1 MQRERVP
8 EGRTEKEVSR
18 GAFEDYVDEKPPK
31 YWKKIV
37 VTPEE
42 AAPTVTKDGAIAK
55 AVGQWGYSLINSKT
69 VGALTLRVGVAE
81 FPPGVGDEVHYWH
94 NCEEVLYIME
104 GSGEVEIEGEK
115 RTFKAGDA
123 IFIPF
128 RGKHRTVNTGNT
140 MLRFVFIVGIRMRPY
155 EGLTESS
162 IDYRE
167 FYLEE
172 DLKKMGR

>member
-1 MQRERVP
+1 MSRERLV
-8 EGRTEKEVSR
+8 EGRSEKDQTR

-42 AAPTVTKDGAIAK
+42 AAATLTRDGKVAS

-69 VGALTLRVGVAE
+69 VNALTVRVGVAE
-81 FPPGVGDEVHYWH
+81 FPPGVGDEVNYWH

-104 GSGEVEIEGEK
+104 GSGWVEIEGE
-115 RTFKAGDA
+115 RQRFKAGDA

-128 RGKHRTVNTGNT
+128 RGKHRTVNDGDVT
-140 MLRFVFIVGIRMRPY
+140 LRFVFIVGIRLRPY
-155 EGLTESS
+155 EGLTESA

-167 FYLEE
+167 FYLDDE
-172 DLKKMGR
+172 K